1 MKLGNSEVE
10 VNENFR
16 LYLLT
21 ALPNPSFL
29 PSVCNRVNVVNF
41 TITFDCLVK
50 QLLSSTV
57 QHVQPELERNLIQL
71 LGQVDKDKIT
81 LQTLEDKALFMLEH
95 REGHLLDDQ
104 ILVETLHRTKVMSEE
119 IQVLGSTYS
128 VFVERAI
135 HSQHSR
141 VSGKLGRQ
149 QGPSPS
155 SCRQLSRYLKNI

>member
-119 IQVLGSTYS
+119 IQARL
-128 VFVERAI
+128 EKA
-135 HSQHSR
+135 
-141 VSGKLGRQ
+141 GRDESKIQ
-149 QGPSPS
+149 QVRDVRREDCIAAWS
-155 SCRQLSRYLKNI
+155 SCRGL